1 MVFNVLL
8 YISLGIFIL
17 GLIYKV
23 YTWFSLKI
31 GISAQDFTPSQ
42 RFSAAIKGT
51 VGVVFSSKILL
62 LIKAFILDVL
72 LQKSILK
79 EDFLRWMMHM
89 LLYGGFMLLLLM
101 HALEKFISA
110 KLFSGYYSTVNP
122 FMFLRDFFG
131 FMVVVGIGIAI
142 IRRFILKVPR
152 LKTSGMDVYAIFIL
166 VVIIFSGILLEGVK
180 ITSHTAFQGMVED
193 YAGLTEED
201 DAEEIEALESYWVEK
216 FDVVSPN
223 VQGPFEEE
231 ILEQGMESHEANCAE
246 CHSPP
251 GWAFTGYAVAKTIKP
266 MALTLDNVD
275 ATNILWY
282 IHFLACFIGLAYLP
296 FSKMFHII
304 STPVSLLANAVMEK
318 ETADPAN
325 VVTRQAMELDACT
338 HCGTC
343 SLRCSAS
350 TAFDVLGNEYI
361 LPSEKMTFL
370 KALAKGKSLSD
381 DKLHA
386 IQEGVYLC
394 TNCDRCTVVCPSGI
408 NLKELWFNVREDL
421 LQRGLPELLTLSPF
435 SFYRGLNRNSIAA
448 DDYQKPIEAASRAVA
463 GNFEQV
469 MDKTT
474 PISLSDRDSDIANK
488 LPGAVTFSHCF
499 GCQSCTTVCP
509 VVMNYENPQEVLGL
523 LPHQIMNCLG
533 LGLTEMAT
541 GPQMLWDCV
550 TCYQCQEHCPQNV
563 KVTDILFQLKNL
575 AVKNACRPSEEDVAA
590 LEEDVAALEED
601 VAALE
606 EDVAA
611 SEEDVTASEAV

>member
-8 YISLGIFIL
+8 YTSLVIFIL

-42 RFSAAIKGT
+42 RFSAAVKGT
-51 VGVVFSSKILL
+51 FGVIFSSKILL
-62 LIKAFILDVL
+62 LIKAFVLDVV
-72 LQKSILK
+72 LQKRILK

-89 LLYGGFMLLLLM
+89 LLYGGFILLLLM
-101 HALEKFISA
+101 HALENFISA
-110 KLFSGYYSTVNP
+110 KLFSDYYSTVNP
-122 FMFLRDFFG
+122 FMFLRDLFG
-131 FMVVVGIGIAI
+131 FMVVVGVGIAI
-142 IRRFILKVPR
+142 VRRYIMKVPR
-152 LKTSGMDVYAIFIL
+152 LKTSGMDFYAILI
-166 VVIIFSGILLEGVK
+166 VAVIIFSGILLEGVK
-180 ITSHTAFQGMVED
+180 ITSFSAFQGMVTD
-193 YAGLTEED
+193 YAGLDED
-201 DAEEIEALESYWVEK
+201 SDAEEIEALESYWVEN

-223 VQGPFEEE
+223 VQGPFDEE

-246 CHSPP
+246 CHSRP

-266 MALTLDNVD
+266 FALALDNVG
-275 ATNILWY
+275 TSEILWY

-318 ETADPAN
+318 DTSDPAN
-325 VVTRQAMELDACT
+325 IVTRQVMELDACT

-370 KALAKGKSLSD
+370 KTLAKGKALSD
-381 DKLHA
+381 EKLHA

-408 NLKELWFNVREDL
+408 NLRELWFNVREDL
-421 LQRGLPELLTLSPF
+421 VQRGIPELLTLSPF
-435 SFYRGLNRNSIAA
+435 SFYRGLNRDNIAP
-448 DDYQKPIEAASRAVA
+448 DDYRKPIETASRTVA

-469 MDKTT
+469 MDKTI
-474 PISLSDRDSDIANK
+474 PISLSDRDRDALEQ
-488 LPGAVTFSHCF
+488 LPGADTFVHCF
-499 GCQSCTTVCP
+499 GCQNCTTVCP
-509 VVMNYENPQEVLGL
+509 VVMTYENPQEVLGL

-533 LGLTEMAT
+533 LSLTEMAT
-541 GPQMLWDCV
+541 GPRMLWDCL
-550 TCYQCQEHCPQNV
+550 TCYQCQEHCPQDV

-575 AVKNACRPSEEDVAA
+575 SIKNAGRTSKEDA
-590 LEEDVAALEED
+590 
-601 VAALE
+601 
-606 EDVAA
+606 AA
-611 SEEDVTASEAV
+611 STAV

>member
-23 YTWFSLKI
+23 YTWFSMKI
-31 GISAQDFTPSQ
+31 GISARDYTPSQ
-42 RFSAAIKGT
+42 RISAAVKGT

-72 LQKSILK
+72 LQKRILK
-79 EDFLRWMMHM
+79 EDILRWLMHM

-110 KLFSGYYSTVNP
+110 KLFSDYYSTVNP
-122 FMFLRDFFG
+122 FMLLRDLFG

-142 IRRFILKVPR
+142 FRRFIMKVPK
-152 LKTSGMDVYAIFIL
+152 LKTSGMDVYAIFI
-166 VVIIFSGILLEGVK
+166 VAVIIFSGILLEGVK
-180 ITSHTAFQGMVED
+180 ITSHTAFQGMVAD

-201 DAEEIEALESYWVEK
+201 NAEEIAALESYWVK
-216 FDVVSPN
+216 NFSLISPN
-223 VQGPFEEE
+223 LKGPFEEE

-246 CHSPP
+246 CHSSP
-251 GWAFTGYAVAKTIKP
+251 GWAFTGYVVAKTIKP
-266 MALTLDNVD
+266 IALALDD
-275 ATNILWY
+275 IGTSNILWY

-370 KALAKGKSLSD
+370 KALAKGKDLSD
-381 DKLHA
+381 EKLHA

-421 LQRGLPELLTLSPF
+421 VQRGLPELLMLSPF
-435 SFYRGLNRNSIAA
+435 SFYRGLNRNNIAA
-448 DDYQKPIEAASRAVA
+448 DDYRKPIETASRAVA

-474 PISLSDRDSDIANK
+474 AISLSDRDGDIANQ

-499 GCQSCTTVCP
+499 GCQNCTTVCP

-541 GPQMLWDCV
+541 GPRMLWDCV

-563 KVTDILFQLKNL
+563 KVTDVLFQLKNL
-575 AVKNACRPSEEDVAA
+575 AVKNAYRTLKEDAA
-590 LEEDVAALEED
+590 P
-601 VAALE
+601 
-606 EDVAA
+606 
-611 SEEDVTASEAV
+611 SEAV

>member
-17 GLIYKV
+17 GLIYKA
-23 YTWFSLKI
+23 YTWFSMKI
-31 GISAQDFTPSQ
+31 GISAQDYTPSQ
-42 RFSAAIKGT
+42 RFSAAVKGT
-51 VGVVFSSKILL
+51 VGVIFSSKILS
-62 LIKAFILDVL
+62 LIKAFILDVVF
-72 LQKSILK
+72 QRRALK

-110 KLFSGYYSTVNP
+110 KLFSDYHSTVNP
-122 FMFLRDFFG
+122 YMFLRDLFG
-131 FMVVVGIGIAI
+131 FMVMIGIGIAI

-152 LKTSGMDVYAIFIL
+152 LKTSGMDVYAIFIV
-166 VVIIFSGILLEGVK
+166 VVIIFSGISLEGVK
-180 ITSHTAFQGMVED
+180 ITSHTAFQGMVAD
-193 YAGLTEED
+193 YAGLDED
-201 DAEEIEALESYWVEK
+201 SDAEEIEALESYWVEN
-216 FDVVSPN
+216 FDLVSPN
-223 VQGPFEEE
+223 VKGPFDED
-231 ILEQGMESHEANCAE
+231 ILEQGKDSHDANCAE
-246 CHSPP
+246 CHSRP

-266 MALTLDNVD
+266 IALALDNVNT
-275 ATNILWY
+275 TNILWY

-304 STPVSLLANAVMEK
+304 STPVSLLTNAVMEK
-318 ETADPAN
+318 ETANPAN
-325 VVTRQAMELDACT
+325 IVTRQVMELDACT

-350 TAFDVLGNEYI
+350 TSFDVLGNEYI

-370 KALAKGKSLSD
+370 KALAKGKKLSD

-386 IQEGVYLC
+386 ILEGVYLC

-421 LQRGLPELLTLSPF
+421 LQRELPELLTLSPF
-435 SFYRGLNRNSIAA
+435 SFYRGLNRNNIAA
-448 DDYQKPIEAASRAVA
+448 DGYHKPIEAANRSVA
-463 GNFEQV
+463 CNFKQL

-474 PISLSDRDSDIANK
+474 PISLSDKKREVSDQ
-488 LPGAVTFSHCF
+488 LPGADTFVHCF
-499 GCQSCTTVCP
+499 GCQTCTTVCP
-509 VVMNYENPQEVLGL
+509 VVMNYENPQEVVGL

-541 GPQMLWDCV
+541 GPQMLWDCL

-563 KVTDILFQLKNL
+563 KVTEVLYGLKNL
-575 AVKNACRPSEEDVAA
+575 SIKNACMPSKEDAEVSESASVP
-590 LEEDVAALEED
+590 LEEGMT
-601 VAALE
+601 
-606 EDVAA
+606 A
-611 SEEDVTASEAV
+611 SEESEESNMT

>member
-17 GLIYKV
+17 GLIYKA
-23 YTWFSLKI
+23 YTWFSRKI
-31 GISAQDFTPSQ
+31 GISAQDYTPAQ
-42 RFSAAIKGT
+42 RFSAAVKGT
-51 VGVVFSSKILL
+51 VGVIFSSKILH
-62 LIKAFILDVL
+62 LIKAFILDVVF
-72 LQKSILK
+72 QRRALK

-101 HALEKFISA
+101 HALENFVSA
-110 KLFSGYYSTVNP
+110 KLFSDYYSTVNP
-122 FMFLRDFFG
+122 FMFLRDLFG

-142 IRRFILKVPR
+142 FRRFIIKVPR
-152 LKTSGMDVYAIFIL
+152 LKTSGMDVYAIFIV
-166 VVIIFSGILLEGVK
+166 VVIIFSGIFLEGVK
-180 ITSHTAFQGMVED
+180 ITSYTAFQGMVTD
-193 YAGLTEED
+193 YAGLDED
-201 DAEEIEALESYWVEK
+201 SDAEEIEALESYWVENY
-216 FDVVSPN
+216 DLVSPN
-223 VQGPFEEE
+223 VQGPFDED
-231 ILEQGMESHEANCAE
+231 ILEQGMDSHEANCAD
-246 CHSPP
+246 CHSRP

-266 MALTLDNVD
+266 FALALDDVGT
-275 ATNILWY
+275 ANILWY

-325 VVTRQAMELDACT
+325 IVTRQVMELDACT

-350 TAFDVLGNEYI
+350 TSFDVLGNEYI

-370 KALAKGKSLSD
+370 KALAKGKHLSD

-421 LQRGLPELLTLSPF
+421 LQRELPEFLTLSPF
-435 SFYRGLNRNSIAA
+435 SFYRGLNRDNIAA
-448 DDYQKPIEAASRAVA
+448 DDYRKPIEAANRSVA
-463 GNFEQV
+463 CNFEQL

-474 PISLSDRDSDIANK
+474 PISLSDKKRDVSDQ
-488 LPGAVTFSHCF
+488 LPGADTFVHCF
-499 GCQSCTTVCP
+499 GCQTCTTVCP
-509 VVMNYENPQEVLGL
+509 VVMNYENPQEVVGL

-541 GPQMLWDCV
+541 GPQMLWDCL

-563 KVTDILFQLKNL
+563 KVTDVLYGLKNL
-575 AVKNACRPSEEDVAA
+575 SIKTACMPPKEEAEVSESASMP
-590 LEEDVAALEED
+590 LEEDVTTSKE
-601 VAALE
+601 
-606 EDVAA
+606 
-611 SEEDVTASEAV
+611 SEESNMT

>member
-31 GISAQDFTPSQ
+31 GISAQDYTPSQ
-42 RFSAAIKGT
+42 RFSAAVKGT

-72 LQKSILK
+72 LQRRILK
-79 EDFLRWMMHM
+79 EDFLRWLMHM

-101 HALEKFISA
+101 HALENFISA
-110 KLFSGYYSTVNP
+110 KLFSNYHSTVNP
-122 FMFLRDFFG
+122 FMFLRDLFG

-142 IRRFILKVPR
+142 LRRFIMKVPR
-152 LKTSGMDVYAIFIL
+152 LKTSGMDAYAIFIV
-166 VVIIFSGILLEGVK
+166 VVIIFSGIFLEGVK
-180 ITSHTAFQGMVED
+180 ITSHTSFKYMVED
-193 YAGLTEED
+193 YAGLYPED
-201 DAEEIEALESYWVEK
+201 DPEEFEALESYWVENYA
-216 FDVVSPN
+216 VVSPN
-223 VQGPFEEE
+223 VQAPFDEDV
-231 ILEQGMESHEANCAE
+231 LEQGMESHESYCAE
-246 CHSPP
+246 CHSRPE
-251 GWAFTGYAVAKTIKP
+251 WAFTGYAVAKAIKP
-266 MALTLDNVD
+266 VALPLDDVD
-275 ATNILWY
+275 AANILWY

-296 FSKMFHII
+296 FSKMFHIF
-304 STPVSLLANAVMEK
+304 STPASLLANAVMEK
-318 ETADPAN
+318 ETSDPAN

-350 TAFDVLGNEYI
+350 TSFDVLGNEYI

-370 KALAKGKSLSD
+370 KTLAKGKKLSN

-421 LQRGLPELLTLSPF
+421 IQRELPELLMLSPF
-435 SFYRGLNRNSIAA
+435 SFYRGLHRNHIAA
-448 DDYQKPIEAASRAVA
+448 DEYRTPIETASRAVA
-463 GNFEQV
+463 CNFEQA
-469 MDKTT
+469 MDKSV
-474 PISLSDRDSDIANK
+474 PISLSDKEKDVSSQ
-488 LPGAVTFSHCF
+488 LPGAETFVHCF
-499 GCQSCTTVCP
+499 GCQTCTTVCP
-509 VVMNYENPQEVLGL
+509 VVMNYENPQEVVGL

-541 GPQMLWDCV
+541 GPQMLWDCL
-550 TCYQCQEHCPQNV
+550 TCYQCQEHCPQSV
-563 KVTDILFQLKNL
+563 KVTDVLYQLKNL
-575 AVKNACRPSEEDVAA
+575 SIKNACMPSEEAADVSESVSLP
-590 LEEDVAALEED
+590 LEEDAAP
-601 VAALE
+601 
-606 EDVAA
+606 
-611 SEEDVTASEAV
+611 SEAIEESNMT

>member
-31 GISAQDFTPSQ
+31 GISAQDYTFSQ
-42 RFSAAIKGT
+42 RFSAAVKGT
-51 VGVVFSSKILL
+51 VGVIFSSKILL
-62 LIKAFILDVL
+62 LIKAFILDVV
-72 LQKSILK
+72 LQRKILK
-79 EDFLRWMMHM
+79 ESFLRWLMHM

-110 KLFSGYYSTVNP
+110 KLFSDYYSTVNP
-122 FMFLRDFFG
+122 FMFLRDLFG
-131 FMVVVGIGIAI
+131 FMVVIGIVIAI
-142 IRRFILKVPR
+142 LRRFIMKVPR
-152 LKTSGMDVYAIFIL
+152 LKTSGMDVYAIFIV

-180 ITSHTAFQGMVED
+180 ITSHTAFQGMVTD
-193 YAGLTEED
+193 YAGLDED
-201 DAEEIEALESYWVEK
+201 SDAEEIEALESYWVENYA
-216 FDVVSPN
+216 VVSPN
-223 VQGPFEEE
+223 VQGPFDED
-231 ILEQGMESHEANCAE
+231 ILEQGMDSHEANCAE
-246 CHSPP
+246 CHSRP
-251 GWAFTGYAVAKTIKP
+251 GWAFTGYAVARTIKP
-266 MALTLDNVD
+266 IALALDDVD
-275 ATNILWY
+275 TANILWY

-318 ETADPAN
+318 ETSAPAN

-350 TAFDVLGNEYI
+350 TSFDVLGNEYI

-370 KALAKGKSLSD
+370 KTLAKGKKLSD

-421 LQRGLPELLTLSPF
+421 IQRELPELLTLSPF
-435 SFYRGLNRNSIAA
+435 SFYRGLNRNHIAA
-448 DDYQKPIEAASRAVA
+448 DEYRTPIETASRAVA
-463 GNFEQV
+463 CNFEQA
-469 MDKTT
+469 MDKSV
-474 PISLSDRDSDIANK
+474 PISLSDKEKDVPSQ
-488 LPGAVTFSHCF
+488 LPGAETFVHCF
-499 GCQSCTTVCP
+499 GCQTCTTVCP
-509 VVMNYENPQEVLGL
+509 VVMNYENPQEVVGL

-541 GPQMLWDCV
+541 GPQMLWDCL
-550 TCYQCQEHCPQNV
+550 TCYQCQEHCPQSV
-563 KVTDILFQLKNL
+563 KVTDVLYCLKNL
-575 AVKNACRPSEEDVAA
+575 SIKNACMPSEEEAEVSESANLP
-590 LEEDVAALEED
+590 LEEDAAP
-601 VAALE
+601 
-606 EDVAA
+606 
-611 SEEDVTASEAV
+611 SEAIEESNMT

>member
-23 YTWFSLKI
+23 YTWFSMKI
-31 GISAQDFTPSQ
+31 GISARNYTPSQ
-42 RFSAAIKGT
+42 RFSAAVKGI

-62 LIKAFILDVL
+62 LIKAFILDVV
-72 LQKSILK
+72 LQKRILK
-79 EDFLRWMMHM
+79 ENFPRWMMHM

-101 HALEKFISA
+101 HALENFISA
-110 KLFSGYYSTVNP
+110 KLFSDYYSTINP
-122 FMFLRDFFG
+122 FMFLRDLFG
-131 FMVVVGIGIAI
+131 FMVVIGIGIAI
-142 IRRFILKVPR
+142 FRRFIIKVPR
-152 LKTSGMDVYAIFIL
+152 LKTSGMDFYAIFIV
-166 VVIIFSGILLEGVK
+166 VVILFSGILLEGVK
-180 ITSHTAFQGMVED
+180 ITSHTSFQEMVAD
-193 YAGLTEED
+193 YAGLDED
-201 DAEEIEALESYWVEK
+201 SDAEEIEALESYWVEN

-223 VQGPFEEE
+223 VQGPFDED
-231 ILEQGMESHEANCAE
+231 ILEQGMESHEANCAG
-246 CHSPP
+246 CHSRP

-266 MALTLDNVD
+266 FALALDNVNT
-275 ATNILWY
+275 ANILWY

-350 TAFDVLGNEYI
+350 TSFDILGNEYI
-361 LPSEKMTFL
+361 LPAEKMTFL
-370 KALAKGKSLSD
+370 KALAKGKNLSD

-386 IQEGVYLC
+386 ILEGVYLC

-421 LQRGLPELLTLSPF
+421 LQKGLPELLVLSPF
-435 SFYRGLNRNSIAA
+435 SFYRGLNRNNIAA
-448 DDYQKPIEAASRAVA
+448 DDYRQPIEAANRSVA
-463 GNFEQV
+463 CHFEQA

-474 PISLSDRDSDIANK
+474 LISLSDKERDASSQ
-488 LPGAVTFSHCF
+488 LPGAETFVHCF
-499 GCQSCTTVCP
+499 GCQTCTTVCP
-509 VVMNYENPQEVLGL
+509 VVMNYENPQEVVGL

-541 GPQMLWDCV
+541 GPQMLWDCL
-550 TCYQCQEHCPQNV
+550 TCYQCQENCPQNV
-563 KVTDILFQLKNL
+563 KVTDVLYGLKNL
-575 AVKNACRPSEEDVAA
+575 SIKNACMPSKGETDIAEPASMP
-590 LEEDVAALEED
+590 
-601 VAALE
+601 LE

-611 SEEDVTASEAV
+611 SEALEESNMT